1 MMTSIDWPAR
11 YAEVAEFQR
20 LVREDRAKRNLRRR
34 QIFGGAATT
43 IRILGEVNP
52 ATAARVKAAL
62 VAAAGR
68 PVVVEV
74 DSQGGDVR
82 AALDIWL
89 ALRRYGGEVLAR
101 ISRAHSCAATIA
113 MAGRTREM
121 RQGGTIFVHLPH
133 VLPSSLGERPNTD
146 EIGHLFRDMDSL
158 TNGIAS
164 IFSES
169 CGGSLEAWL
178 SRMRRETTFTASE
191 AVAAGLVHRLV
202 GGGVSVG
209 ANAEGLKGYA
219 LWIFWQRQAHDAL
232 CQRNAAISRA
242 RSA

>member
-1 MMTSIDWPAR
+1 MIDWPAR
-11 YAEVAEFQR
+11 YAEVAKFER
-20 LVREDRAKRNLRRR
+20 LVREDRAKGNLRRR
-34 QIFGGAATT
+34 QIIFGRTAD
-43 IRILGEVNP
+43 IHVQGEITHGTVS
-52 ATAARVKAAL
+52 RVKREL
-62 VAAAGR
+62 AAAGGR
-68 PVVVEV
+68 PVVVNI

-158 TNGIAS
+158 TNGIAG
-164 IFSES
+164 IFAES
-169 CGGSLEAWL
+169 CGGSVEGWL
-178 SRMRRETTFTASE
+178 SRMRQETTFTASE
-191 AVAAGLVHRLV
+191 AVAIGLAHRVV